1 MGDTIEK
8 VASIAQDQID
18 KENASDPVVI
28 KALTIVESFIKRN
41 RVLCYGGTAINN
53 LLPKEDQFYN
63 PEKDIPDY
71 DFFTATPQLHAMEI
85 ADHLTD
91 AGFNSVEVKPGVHLG
106 TFKVFAEYIGVADV
120 SHLDRPIFDTLWK
133 NSIEKNGIHYVPPNF
148 LRMAVYLE
156 LSRPKGFVERWKKVY
171 TRLQLL
177 NKHYPMTCPK
187 DHDDLS
193 EIFISNDSKTALET
207 ILIKENAVLLGFNGM
222 SMQKKGATRA
232 WQLPI
237 DVLVTPEAIDKTTE
251 MFEAVLNKKGSV
263 ETKKYPA
270 YGELLPSHTDIEDK
284 KTGLVLI
291 RLYETT
297 ACHSYHKTSGGL
309 YVASIPT
316 LLQFFLAVTY
326 APDHFLED
334 IPEQR
339 FLCAAQNLVEL
350 ANEKAHARR
359 YRLLT
364 PITCL
369 GKQKSLIDM
378 RVEKSELYEK
388 VGKNRSSPEYLE
400 YFFSYTPT
408 SMDKTR
414 RQKFRNETTR
424 TLKSHQITPRKH

>member
-1 MGDTIEK
+1 MEIERA
-8 VASIAQDQID
+8 ASIAQAQID

-28 KALTIVESFIKRN
+28 KALGIVESFIKKN

-53 LLPKEDQFYN
+53 LLPKEDQFYD

-85 ADHLTD
+85 ADTLTD
-91 AGFNSVEVKPGVHLG
+91 AGFSSVEVKPGVHLG

-120 SHLDRPIFDTLWK
+120 SHLDRPIFDTICK

-187 DHDDLS
+187 DHDELS
-193 EIFISNDSKTALET
+193 EIFISPETKNALESV
-207 ILIKENAVLLGFNGM
+207 LIKENAVLLGFNGM
-222 SMQKKGATRA
+222 SLQKKGVTRA
-232 WQLPI
+232 WQLPL
-237 DVLVTPEAIDKTTE
+237 DVLVTPESIEKMTKL
-251 MFEAVLNKKGSV
+251 FEDILNKKGSV
-263 ETKKYPA
+263 EAKKYPA
-270 YGELLPSHTDIEDK
+270 YGELLPPHIDVEDK
-284 KTGLVLI
+284 KTGLVLV

-350 ANEKAHARR
+350 ANEKSHSRR

-364 PITCL
+364 PITCI

-378 RVEKSELYEK
+378 RVEKSELFEK
-388 VGKNRSSPEYLE
+388 VGKNRSSPEFLE
-400 YFFSYTPT
+400 YFFTYTPT

-414 RQKFRNETTR
+414 RQKFRKDTTR
-424 TLKSHQITPRKH
+424 TLKIHQ

>member
-1 MGDTIEK
+1 MDGSIEK
-8 VASIAQDQID
+8 AASIAQDQLD
-18 KENASDPVVI
+18 KENASDPVVLR
-28 KALTIVESFIKRN
+28 ALDIVHSFIQSN
-41 RVLCYGGTAINN
+41 RVMCYGGTAINN
-53 LLPKEDQFYN
+53 LLPKEDRFYD
-63 PEKDIPDY
+63 PERDIPDY
-71 DFFTATPQLHAMEI
+71 DFFSVTPQLHAMEI
-85 ADHLTD
+85 ADRLTD
-91 AGFNSVEVKPGVHLG
+91 AGYNSVEVKPGVHLG

-120 SHLDRPIFDTLWK
+120 SHLDKPIFETLWK
-133 NSIEKNGIHYVPPNF
+133 QSVVKEGIHYVPPNF
-148 LRMAVYLE
+148 LRMSVYLE
-156 LSRPKGFVERWKKVY
+156 LSRPRGDVTRWKKVY

-187 DHDDLS
+187 EQDELS
-193 EIFISNDSKTALET
+193 EIFISSETKESLES
-207 ILIKENAVLLGFNGM
+207 ILIKESAVLLGFNGM
-222 SMQKKGATRA
+222 SLQKKGATRA
-232 WQLPI
+232 WQLPL
-237 DVLVTPEAIDKTTE
+237 DVLITPESIEKTTKL
-251 MFEAVLNKKGSV
+251 FEDVLNKKGSV
-263 ETKKYPA
+263 EAKKYPA
-270 YGELLPSHTDIEDK
+270 YGELLPSHVDIEDK

-291 RLYETT
+291 RLYETS

-364 PITCL
+364 PITCI

-378 RVEKSELYEK
+378 RVEKSELFQK
-388 VGKNRSSPEYLE
+388 VGKNRSSGEFLE
-400 YFFSYTPT
+400 YFFTYTPT

-414 RQKFRNETTR
+414 RQKFRKETTK
-424 TLKSHQITPRKH
+424 TLRNHHT

>member
-1 MGDTIEK
+1 MDGSIEK
-8 VASIAQDQID
+8 AASIAQDQLD
-18 KENASDPVVI
+18 KENASDPVVLR
-28 KALTIVESFIKRN
+28 ALDIVHSFIQSN
-41 RVLCYGGTAINN
+41 RVMCYGGTAINN
-53 LLPKEDQFYN
+53 LLPKEDRFYD
-63 PEKDIPDY
+63 PERDIPDY
-71 DFFTATPQLHAMEI
+71 DFFSVAPQLHAMEI
-85 ADHLTD
+85 ADRLTD
-91 AGFNSVEVKPGVHLG
+91 AGYNSVEVKPGVHLG

-120 SHLDRPIFDTLWK
+120 SHLDKPIFETLWK
-133 NSIEKNGIHYVPPNF
+133 QSVVKEGIHYVPPNF
-148 LRMAVYLE
+148 LRMSVYLE
-156 LSRPKGFVERWKKVY
+156 LSRPRGDVTRWKKVY

-187 DHDDLS
+187 EQDELS
-193 EIFISNDSKTALET
+193 EIFISSETKESLES
-207 ILIKENAVLLGFNGM
+207 ILIKESAVLLGFNGM
-222 SMQKKGATRA
+222 SLQKKGATRA
-232 WQLPI
+232 WQLPL
-237 DVLVTPEAIDKTTE
+237 DVLITPESIEKTTKL
-251 MFEAVLNKKGSV
+251 FEDVLNKKGSV
-263 ETKKYPA
+263 EAKKYPA
-270 YGELLPSHTDIEDK
+270 YGELLPGHVDIEDK

-291 RLYETT
+291 RLYETS

-364 PITCL
+364 PITCI

-378 RVEKSELYEK
+378 RVEKSELFQK
-388 VGKNRSSPEYLE
+388 VGKNRSSGEFLE
-400 YFFSYTPT
+400 YFFTYTPT

-414 RQKFRNETTR
+414 RQKFRKETTK
-424 TLKSHQITPRKH
+424 TLRNHHT